1 MNIFT
6 IENFGFSYPLS
17 QYKIGFSGLLNIY
30 EGDFVLLQGNSGSGK
45 STLLMA
51 LKGIIPHVIN
61 GELSGQIYYKNS
73 DITTLDPQD
82 LLNIG
87 YLQQNPDSQLICR
100 TVFAEL
106 AFGLENMKLTSEE
119 IKSKI
124 DKICKN
130 FNASHLL
137 NRNVNDLSGGEKQKI
152 NLLAILAMEPAV
164 LLLDEPTAFLDPDSA
179 NEVMKILKTYAHN
192 KTVIIVE
199 HNLQYLKHIINRI
212 ITIDDN
218 GLIYEPNI
226 EQTNWNLALPNYKAH
241 LTSKNT
247 DQILSIKNLN
257 FCYNQEKVILSKLN
271 LSINRGE
278 VIAIH
283 GKNGAGKST
292 LFKLI
297 CKIIKSNNMI
307 YWSNQDIASIKNK
320 EYWKNIC
327 LLWQNP
333 EAHFIYNTV
342 GDEVNYDNNTL
353 REFNLDKFIKQ
364 SPFSL
369 SEGQKR
375 RLSLAIT
382 MKQNPKLFL
391 LDEPSFGQDY
401 GNKKILAQKIK
412 HLAENGASFLI
423 ITHDK
428 QFSDAIAHKTFL
440 LDNGSLCI
448 Q

>member
-17 QYKIGFSGLLNIY
+17 QYKIGFSGLLAIQ
-30 EGDFVLLQGNSGSGK
+30 EGDFILLQGNSGSGK

-61 GELSGQIYYKNS
+61 GELSGNILYKNN
-73 DITTLDPQD
+73 DITTIAPQD

-100 TVFAEL
+100 TIFAEL
-106 AFGLENMKLTSEE
+106 AFGLENMRLTSEQ
-119 IKSKI
+119 IKYKI
-124 DKICKN
+124 DKICTD
-130 FNASHLL
+130 FNVSHLL

-152 NLLAILAMEPAV
+152 NLLAILVMEPEV

-179 NEVMKILKTYAHN
+179 NEVMNILKTYAHN

-199 HNLQYLKHIINRI
+199 HNLQYLKNIVNCI

-218 GLIYEPNI
+218 GKAHKQNI
-226 EQTNWNLALPNYKAH
+226 EQTDWNLALPDYKAN
-241 LTSKNT
+241 LLSKNPN
-247 DQILSIKNLN
+247 QILSIKNLN
-257 FCYNQEKVILSKLN
+257 FCYNQDKMILSELN
-271 LSINRGE
+271 LSINSGE
-278 VIAIH
+278 VVAIH

-307 YWSNQDIASIKNK
+307 YWNDQDIARIKNK

-333 EAHFIYNTV
+333 ESHFIYNTV
-342 GDEVNYDNNTL
+342 GDEVNQDYSIL
-353 REFNLDKFIKQ
+353 KEFGLDKYSKQ

-382 MKQNPKLFL
+382 MRQNPELFL

-401 GNKKILAQKIK
+401 ENKKILAQKIK
-412 HLAENGASFLI
+412 HLAENGAAFLI

-428 QFSDAIAHKTFL
+428 QFSDSIAHKTFL
-440 LDNGSLCI
+440 LDNGSLCV